1 VKTIYRF
8 SLAMRE
14 LYIETTRE
22 SGTPFAKLYK
32 GSLNPERQEMAQ
44 RNDRRDDS
52 VRKGGFG
59 GPREGRKTKGILRG
73 EQTQCR
79 FCRRGDKY
87 VDYKDVETLQRL
99 LTNRGKIYSR
109 KRSGNCA
116 GCQRKV
122 KRAIKRARYMALLP
136 FTT

>member
-1 VKTIYRF
+1 MLKLGR
-8 SLAMRE
+8 SKMAMK
-14 LYIETTRE
+14 
-22 SGTPFAKLYK
+22 S
-32 GSLNPERQEMAQ
+32 N
-44 RNDRRDDS
+44 
-52 VRKGGFG
+52 RKAGVAS
-59 GPREGRKTKGILRG
+59 PR

-79 FCRRGDKY
+79 FCRNGVKY
-87 VDYKDVETLQRL
+87 IDYKDVETLQKL

-122 KRAIKRARYMALLP
+122 QKAIKRARFIALLP